1 MDAVGG
7 GLFAQGDVDQAEKNL
22 TEAVPLF
29 KRELEGC
36 IAQYGEQHNETRTS
50 ANNLH
55 GIMVEMG
62 NTAEA
67 AELAARFNLL
77 T

>member
-1 MDAVGG
+1 MFSGALMMECYMAPSILQSSSFSRK
-7 GLFAQGDVDQAEKNL
+7 GLPSTLNSLKIF
-22 TEAVPLF
+22 
-29 KRELEGC
+29 C
-36 IAQYGEQHNETRTS
+36 EQHNETRTS

-55 GIMVEMG
+55 GIMIETG
-62 NTAEA
+62 NAADA